1 MKFAVHVKKKGR
13 ITPLRHA
20 LLSHH
25 HVNHY
30 AVSLITF
37 QITHVI
43 DNDSIVETL
52 KEMQNKCLINTFYR
66 PTEASNTTSKTPQS
80 ILSQSETPPAEENHF
95 ITINDSINKPIPPFL
110 NRSLPATPIIEP
122 NTTPRVFS
130 IVNFS

>member
-1 MKFAVHVKKKGR
+1 MKFAVHAKKKRR

-25 HVNHY
+25 HVNHF

-43 DNDSIVETL
+43 DNDSIIETL

-80 ILSQSETPPAEENHF
+80 ILSQSETPPAEENILSPLMILLISLSH
-95 ITINDSINKPIPPFL
+95 
-110 NRSLPATPIIEP
+110 RS
-122 NTTPRVFS
+122 
-130 IVNFS
+130 